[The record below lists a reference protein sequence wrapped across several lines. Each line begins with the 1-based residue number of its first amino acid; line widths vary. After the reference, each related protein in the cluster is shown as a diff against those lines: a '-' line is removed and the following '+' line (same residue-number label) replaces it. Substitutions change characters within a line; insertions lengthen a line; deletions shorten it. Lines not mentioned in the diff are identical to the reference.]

1 MIQAAVQIGLG
12 MLGLSLALCFIRL
25 VKGPT
30 TADRVVAA
38 DTLATNILGV
48 IALFAILSGEELFII
63 AVLALAI
70 LSFVGTVVY
79 AKFLERGKIIE

>member
-12 MLGLSLALCFIRL
+12 MLGLSLGLCFVRL
-25 VKGPT
+25 AKGPT

-48 IALFAILSGEELFII
+48 IALFAIRSGEELFII

-79 AKFLERGKIIE
+79 AKFLEREKIIE

>member
-12 MLGLSLALCFIRL
+12 MLGLSLALCFVRL

-48 IALFAILSGEELFII
+48 IALFAIQSGEELFII

-79 AKFLERGKIIE
+79 AKFLERENIIE

>member
-1 MIQAAVQIGLG
+1 MIQTAVQIGLG
-12 MLGLSLALCFIRL
+12 MLGLSLALCFVRL

-48 IALFAILSGEELFII
+48 IALFAILAGEELFII

-79 AKFLERGKIIE
+79 AKFLERENIIE

>member
-48 IALFAILSGEELFII
+48 IALFAIQSGEELFII

-79 AKFLERGKIIE
+79 AKFLERENIIE

>member
-1 MIQAAVQIGLG
+1 MIQTAVQIGLG

-48 IALFAILSGEELFII
+48 IALFAIQTGEELFII

-79 AKFLERGKIIE
+79 AKFLERENIIE

>member
-1 MIQAAVQIGLG
+1 MIETAAQIGLA
-12 MLGLSLALCFIRL
+12 MVSLSLALCFVRL
-25 VKGPT
+25 AKGPT

-48 IALFAILSGEELFII
+48 IALFAIHSGESYFIL
-63 AVLALAI
+63 ALLALAI

-79 AKFLERGKIIE
+79 AKFLERGNIIE

>member
-12 MLGLSLALCFIRL
+12 MLGLSLALCFVRL
-25 VKGPT
+25 AKGPT

-79 AKFLERGKIIE
+79 AKFLEREKIIE

>member
-48 IALFAILSGEELFII
+48 IALFAIQSGEELFII

-79 AKFLERGKIIE
+79 AKFLERGSIIE

>member
-1 MIQAAVQIGLG
+1 MIQTAVQIGLG
-12 MLGLSLALCFIRL
+12 MLGLSLALCFVRL
-25 VKGPT
+25 AKGPT

-48 IALFAILSGEELFII
+48 IALFAIQSGEELFII

-79 AKFLERGKIIE
+79 AKFLERENIIE

>member
-1 MIQAAVQIGLG
+1 M
-12 MLGLSLALCFIRL
+12 F
-25 VKGPT
+25 
-30 TADRVVAA
+30 
-38 DTLATNILGV
+38 ATNILGV

>member
-1 MIQAAVQIGLG
+1 MIQTAVQIGIGL
-12 MLGLSLALCFIRL
+12 LALSLALAFFRFA
-25 VKGPT
+25 KGPT

-38 DTLATNILGV
+38 DTIATNFLGV
-48 IALFAILSGEELFII
+48 IALFAIQTGEDLFVI

-79 AKFLERGKIIE
+79 AKFLERGKIVE

>member
-1 MIQAAVQIGLG
+1 MISIAVGACLG
-12 MLGLSLALCFIRL
+12 TLCFSVALCLIRL
-25 VKGPT
+25 AKGPT

-38 DTLATNILGV
+38 DTIATNLLGV
-48 IALFAILSGEELFII
+48 IALFAIWTGEKLFVI

-79 AKFLERGKIIE
+79 AKFLHKGKIVD